1 MANLKESK
9 SILAKLLAQENLSV
23 QHQNIPTAYF
33 DVKNRVLGLP
43 IWKDMSGDLYDLL
56 CGHEVGHALYTPPA
70 GWHDQVADKD
80 FGDHF
85 KGFLNVLEDARIEK
99 FIKRRYPGIG
109 KSFYGA
115 YQELWAKDFFGVEG
129 LDLNDLLFI
138 DRVNILTKVG
148 SYVSVKMDFTEKE
161 QGYVKRIQNLETWA
175 EVVELAHELYAEAKE
190 ELKEKQI
197 KARMTLMGE
206 FGEQTEDETGEGTE
220 MDIDIFG
227 DDELPATGE
236 PKSITD
242 EAFRARE
249 NELVDANSLPYT
261 YVNFPKVNS
270 RDFTLGIKDTLGLMK
285 FSPDAE
291 ALRAQALRD
300 FNTKNTKFINYM
312 VKEFEMRRNA
322 AQLGR
327 AKIAKSGEIDVKKVH
342 LYKLTDD
349 LFRKFTIVPNGK
361 NHGLIVVFDMSASMY
376 NDMDGTVEQLLILT
390 QFCRK
395 VNIKFDIYG
404 FSNQCF
410 EGNRKWD
417 NDWFRDH
424 DKRFQPVAN
433 DIVIRDAG
441 FKMIHFFSDAMTT
454 MQFKQQMSNLT
465 LAMRCYPGDYR
476 SRNDAHNKSIYKD
489 LNRYDL
495 PDVLRLNS
503 TPLIEALVITPDLFR
518 RFKERTGAD
527 IVNIAFLTDGAPDG
541 NLEFMEQVAGYE
553 SRGLRSHSVP
563 TRGNIVLTDPATK
576 VSVKTDNLTHKGQKL
591 LLEAI
596 RATTGANVVGFFL
609 GSNVRN
615 AVRERIFDYH
625 YERTDDA
632 VVDKIMK
639 NYRRDRVAI
648 IEDLA
653 GYSELYVVKGSDMDF
668 EDDDIAGATSREIAK
683 SFSKMQKNKSM
694 NRVLLNRFVQ
704 MIA

>member
-9 SILAKLLAQENLSV
+9 SLLAKLLAQENLSV

-43 IWKDMSGDLYDLL
+43 IWNDMSGDLYDLL

-109 KSFYGA
+109 KSFYTA

-161 QGYVKRIQNLETWA
+161 QGYIKRIQNLETWD

-197 KARMTLMGE
+197 RARMTLIGE
-206 FGEQTEDETGEGTE
+206 LGEQTEDETGQGQQ
-220 MDIDIFG
+220 MDIEIFG
-227 DDELPATGE
+227 DHDKEAIGE

-242 EAFRARE
+242 EAFRQRE
-249 NELVDANSLPYT
+249 GELLDLNAMPYT
-261 YVNFPKVNS
+261 YATFPKVNS
-270 RDFTLGIKDTLGLMK
+270 RDFTLPIKQVMSMMNFSQAAEK
-285 FSPDAE
+285 F
-291 ALRAQALRD
+291 RAQALRD

-342 LYKLTDD
+342 MYKLTDD

-361 NHGLIVVFDMSASMY
+361 NHGLIVIFDMSASMY
-376 NDMDGTVEQLLILT
+376 TDMDGTVEQLLILT

-404 FSNQCF
+404 FSNQNF
-410 EGNRKWD
+410 EGDKYKWEA
-417 NDWFRDH
+417 DWYRDQY
-424 DKRFQPVAN
+424 KRFKPVEG
-433 DIVIRDAG
+433 DLYMRDAG
-441 FKMIHFFSDAMTT
+441 FKLIHFFSDAMTT
-454 MQFKQQMSNLT
+454 MQYKQQMSNMT

-476 SRNDAHNKSIYKD
+476 TPARHANSPYKD
-489 LNRYDL
+489 LSRYDL
-495 PDVLRLNS
+495 PEVLRLNS
-503 TPLIEALVITPDLFR
+503 TPLLEALIITPDLFR
-518 RFKERTGAD
+518 RFKERTKAD

-541 NLEFMEQVAGYE
+541 SLEYMKSMGAG
-553 SRGLRSHSVP
+553 RGLTDYNFPFH
-563 TRGNIVLTDPATK
+563 GNVVLTDPVTK
-576 VSVKTDNLTHKGQKL
+576 VSVKTDKLSHKGQKL

-609 GSNVRN
+609 GSNVRS
-615 AVRERIFDYH
+615 AVRERSFDYSH
-625 YERTDDA
+625 ERVDDT

-648 IEDLA
+648 VEDLA
-653 GYSELYVVKGSDMDF
+653 GYNELYVVKGSDMDF
-668 EDDDIAGATSREIAK
+668 EDDDITGATSREIAK
-683 SFSKMQKNKSM
+683 SFSKMQKNKAM